1 MCTIFGILLLICS
14 KLCETSLLNSKN
26 VCEDLMV
33 SKIAVKYFETR
44 NCLSVLRLTKDNSE
58 LLHIQFKIPTIVRII
73 NTTYLKPNYNLQ
85 VRPRRDFFDKKR
97 TINSLCSEKK
107 HGYLVISNSVSELLK
122 YVYAEN
128 ITAFWSPQ
136 SKIFIYL
143 TEESCNITRE
153 IFDNLW
159 QIYKAPHIV
168 LTGCNSEN
176 ILFYNPYL
184 NRLNNNSTGNWGNLL
199 NFTKQEVLE
208 NSELIIN
215 KMHNFYGYPIKAMVF
230 RSPFSV
236 PKSHTE
242 YVGIDINLLEF
253 IAKKANMTGIVV
265 LPTDSTQYGFKLP
278 NGTYTG
284 ALGKLLM
291 GEIDYINVNFF
302 IKDYLTIDI
311 EFSTSVTAD
320 NLCIIM
326 RKAERIPDWQLL
338 YFCLDKTTWAAIV
351 TIFFVISFSWMALE
365 KLLTYFHSDAILY
378 PFIMTD
384 TFRLMI
390 TSSLFRLPTIT
401 SERVF
406 LAMCLVAFV
415 TLVGAFQGSLI
426 GVYSTPMYYK
436 EVETLEELSR
446 TETKIKSEYMF
457 FIDDVFSDVSYPVI
471 AKLKSMISFYNDTVS
486 ITKRVAQ
493 QNNFATLV
501 RKSEVQID
509 NSTTT
514 FYDSHGVNLIHMVKE
529 CPRSYNLAYP
539 FPINSAILPML
550 NMIMLRAS
558 EAGLLVKWY
567 DEMAFNVSASRGSV
581 VGLSDSLKVF
591 SLKDMQISF
600 FQLII
605 GCLFGITA
613 FVIEVIMYF
622 MKKGKFPEYQRVND
636 KYLQNS
642 CY

>member
-1 MCTIFGILLLICS
+1 MCAILSVILFLMTL
-14 KLCETSLLNSKN
+14 KHFETSVLNPKN
-26 VCEDLMV
+26 VCEDSIV
-33 SKIAVKYFETR
+33 TEIAAKYFDTR
-44 NCLSVLRLTKDNSE
+44 NCLSVLRLTKDSSE
-58 LLHIQFKIPTIVRII
+58 LLSIHFKIPTLVRLI
-73 NTTYLKPNYNLQ
+73 NITYLKPNYNLQ
-85 VRPRRDFFDKKR
+85 IRPRRDFFDKKR

-107 HGYLVISNSVSELLK
+107 LGYLIIVNSVSELLK

-136 SKIFIYL
+136 AKIFIYL
-143 TEESCNITRE
+143 TEESCNINRTL
-153 IFDNLW
+153 FDNLW
-159 QIYKAPHIV
+159 QIYRAPHVV
-168 LTGCNSEN
+168 LTGCYCED

-184 NRLNNNSTGNWGNLL
+184 NSLNNSTGNWGKLL
-199 NFTKQEVLE
+199 NFTKSEVLKH
-208 NSELIIN
+208 SELIIN
-215 KMHNFYGYPIKAMVF
+215 KMKTFHGYPIKAMVF

-236 PKSHTE
+236 PKTEKE

-253 IAKKANMTGIVV
+253 IAKKANMTNIVV
-265 LPTDSTQYGFKLP
+265 LPTDSAQYGFKLP

-291 GEIDYINVNFF
+291 GDIDYINVNFF

-320 NLCIIM
+320 NLCVIM

-338 YFCLDKTTWAAIV
+338 YFCLDKTTWTAIV
-351 TIFFVISFSWMALE
+351 TIYFIISFSWMALE

-406 LAMCLVAFV
+406 LAMCLMAFV

-426 GVYSTPMYYK
+426 GVYSTPMYYT
-436 EVETLEELSR
+436 EVETLEDLSR

-486 ITKRVAQ
+486 ITKRVAEQ
-493 QNNFATLV
+493 KNFATLV

-567 DEMAFNVSASRGSV
+567 DEMAFNVSDSRGNI

-605 GCLFGITA
+605 GCLFGIAA
-613 FVIEVIMYF
+613 FIIEVIIYF
-622 MKKGKFPEYQRVND
+622 LKKDTFPEYQRAAN
-636 KYLQNS
+636 K
-642 CY
+642 